1 MLFFIMYQKKNQIQ
15 SNCVIEMHN
24 TKNNFMKKH
33 IYIAL
38 LLLPIVSMA
47 QTIDRSK
54 APAPGKAPLIQIG
67 NPVKFTLA
75 NGMQVFVVKNT
86 KLPRVTASL
95 AFDYDGFAE
104 GDKAG
109 VAEMAGQLLKRGTTT
124 KSKAQLDEAV
134 EFLGGTL
141 STSSQS
147 AAVSSLKS
155 NFPAL
160 MSLMAEVVLKP
171 ALANDELEKIRKQ
184 TLSGIESNK
193 DDADAISG
201 NVVKKLVYGASHPYG
216 EMMTT
221 KSVNSITIN
230 DVKSFLTTYWK
241 PNMAYLVFVGDIE
254 PAVAKALAEKSFGAW
269 VKGTATKQNFA
280 KPVSPSQTYVAIVDR
295 PASVQSVVTIATT
308 VDLLPGSSNVIAGS
322 VMNNILGGGFSGRL
336 FANLRDKHAFT
347 YGAYSSL
354 NPSRQVGIF
363 EASAS
368 VRNEKTDSSV
378 QELLRE
384 INIILNEKVGDTE
397 LSRMKNYLSG
407 GFARSLENPATIA
420 GFALKIAQNNL
431 PADYYQKYLT
441 NLAAVDAQK
450 VQDAGKALLNTSKMH
465 IVIVGN
471 AKQISKGLEKYGPI
485 KYFDIEGNEIAAPT
499 EAKADASLTP
509 DVLLQKVVSA
519 VGGSDA
525 IAAIKDIQLKGSAS
539 LMGQTLEMSQTIITP
554 GNSVTTM
561 SMGGMA
567 VMKQSVVD
575 GKYSVSQQGMEA
587 PITDE
592 VKEGLDESALL
603 IPELSYLSKG
613 YKLKIIGAEKVDG
626 KDAID
631 LEITTP
637 SGKVS
642 HRFYDAKTYLLVK
655 TAKSQEVPG
664 RGVVTQQEFYNA
676 YITING
682 VQVPTEQLID
692 MGQLKINVKY
702 TDIKENQ
709 GLKTTDLK

>member
-1 MLFFIMYQKKNQIQ
+1 
-15 SNCVIEMHN
+15 MHN
-24 TKNNFMKKH
+24 TKNNFMKKY

-184 TLSGIESNK
+184 TLSAIESNK

-336 FANLRDKHAFT
+336 FANLREKHAFT

-587 PITDE
+587 PITDD

-603 IPELSYLSKG
+603 IPELSYLAKG
-613 YKLKIIGAEKVDG
+613 YKLKIVGAEKVDG

-631 LEITTP
+631 LELTTP

-676 YITING
+676 YKTING

-702 TDIKENQ
+702 TDIKANQ

>member
-1 MLFFIMYQKKNQIQ
+1 
-15 SNCVIEMHN
+15 
-24 TKNNFMKKH
+24 MKK
-33 IYIAL
+33 ILFPL
-38 LLLPIVSMA
+38 LFCLPLITMA
-47 QTIDRSK
+47 QNIDRTK
-54 APAPGKAPLIQIG
+54 APAPGKAPLIQVG
-67 NPVKFTLA
+67 SPVKYTLA
-75 NGMQVFVVKNT
+75 NGLQVFVVKNT

-95 AFDYDGFAE
+95 ALDLDGFTE
-104 GDKAG
+104 GNKAG
-109 VAEMAGQLLKRGTTT
+109 LADMSGQLLKRGTTT
-124 KSKAQLDEAV
+124 KSKADLDEAV
-134 EFLGGTL
+134 EYLGGSL
-141 STSSQS
+141 STSSMS
-147 AAVSSLKS
+147 ATVSSLKK
-155 NFPAL
+155 NFPQL
-160 MSLMAEVVLKP
+160 MGLMAEVVLHP
-171 ALANDELEKIRKQ
+171 ALSADELEKVRKQ

-193 DDADAISG
+193 DDADAISN
-201 NVVKKLVYGASHPYG
+201 NVMKKLVFGANHAFG
-216 EMMTT
+216 EITT
-221 KSVNSITIN
+221 TSTVNN
-230 DVKSFLTTYWK
+230 VKMEDVKNFIATYWK
-241 PNMAYLVFVGDIE
+241 PNIAYLVFVGDIE
-254 PAVAKALAEKSFGAW
+254 PSVAKALAEKNFGSWA
-269 VKGTATKQNFA
+269 KGNVPNLSYPKPA
-280 KPVSPSQTYVAIVDR
+280 KPAQTYIAIVDR
-295 PASVQSVVTIATT
+295 PASVQSVVAVATT
-308 VDLLPGSSNVIAGS
+308 VDLAQGSPNVIPAN

-336 FANLRDKHAFT
+336 FANLREKHGFT

-354 NPSRQVGIF
+354 NPNRQVGIF
-363 EASAS
+363 SAEAA

-384 INIILNEKVGDTE
+384 INIIRNEKVGDVE

-407 GFARSLENPATIA
+407 QFARSLENPATIA
-420 GFALKIAQNNL
+420 GFAYNIARYKM

-441 NLAAVDAQK
+441 NLAAVNEQQ
-450 VQDAGKALLNTSKMH
+450 VQDVAKALLNPGQMH

-471 AKQISKGLEKYGPI
+471 AKQIAKGLEKYGPV
-485 KYFDIEGNEIAAPT
+485 KYFDLEGNEVAAPV

-587 PITDE
+587 PITDD

-603 IPELSYLSKG
+603 IPELSYLVKG
-613 YKLKIIGAEKVDG
+613 YKLKIVGAEKIDG

-631 LEITTP
+631 LELTTP

-664 RGVVTQQEFYNA
+664 RGVVTQQEFYNG
-676 YITING
+676 YKTING
-682 VQVPTEQLID
+682 VQLPTEQLID

-702 TDIKENQ
+702 TDIKANQ

>member
-1 MLFFIMYQKKNQIQ
+1 
-15 SNCVIEMHN
+15 
-24 TKNNFMKKH
+24 MKK
-33 IYIAL
+33 ILFPL
-38 LLLPIVSMA
+38 LFCLPLITMA
-47 QTIDRSK
+47 QNIDRTK
-54 APAPGKAPLIQIG
+54 APAPGKAPLIQVG
-67 NPVKFTLA
+67 SPVKYTLA
-75 NGMQVFVVKNT
+75 NGLQVFVVKNT
-86 KLPRVTASL
+86 KLPRVTATL
-95 AFDYDGFAE
+95 ALDLDGFTE
-104 GDKAG
+104 GNKAG
-109 VAEMAGQLLKRGTTT
+109 LADMSGQLLKRGTTT
-124 KSKAQLDEAV
+124 KSKAVLDEAV
-134 EFLGGTL
+134 EYLGGTL
-141 STSSQS
+141 STSSMS
-147 AAVSSLKS
+147 ATVSSLKN
-155 NFPAL
+155 NFPQLMGL
-160 MSLMAEVVLKP
+160 MSEVVLHP
-171 ALANDELEKIRKQ
+171 ALSADELEKVRKQ

-193 DDADAISG
+193 DDADAISN
-201 NVVKKLVYGASHPYG
+201 NVMKKLVFGANHAFG
-216 EMMTT
+216 EITT
-221 KSVNSITIN
+221 TSTVNN
-230 DVKSFLTTYWK
+230 VKMEDVKNFIATYWK
-241 PNMAYLVFVGDIE
+241 PNIAYLVFVGDIE
-254 PAVAKALAEKSFGAW
+254 PAVAKALAEKNFGSWA
-269 VKGTATKQNFA
+269 KGTVPNLSYPKPA
-280 KPVSPSQTYVAIVDR
+280 KPAQTYIAIVDR
-295 PASVQSVVTIATT
+295 PASVQSVVAVATT
-308 VDLLPGSSNVIAGS
+308 VDLAQGSPNVIPGN

-336 FANLRDKHAFT
+336 FANLREKHGFT

-354 NPSRQVGIF
+354 NPNRQVGIF
-363 EASAS
+363 SAEAA

-384 INIILNEKVGDTE
+384 INIIRDEKVGDVE

-407 GFARSLENPATIA
+407 QFARSLENPATIA
-420 GFALKIAQNNL
+420 GFAYNIARYKM

-441 NLAAVDAQK
+441 NLAAVNVQQ
-450 VQDAGKALLNTSKMH
+450 VQDVAKALLNPGQMH

-471 AKQISKGLEKYGPI
+471 AKQIAKGLEKYGPV
-485 KYFDIEGNEIAAPT
+485 KYFDLEGNEVAAPV

-587 PITDE
+587 PITDD

-603 IPELSYLSKG
+603 IPELSYLAKG
-613 YKLKIIGAEKVDG
+613 YKLKIVGAEKIDG

-631 LEITTP
+631 LELTTP

-664 RGVVTQQEFYNA
+664 RGVVTQQEFYNG
-676 YITING
+676 YKTING
-682 VQVPTEQLID
+682 VQLPTEQLID

-702 TDIKENQ
+702 TDIKANQ